1 VSLWRKKFDDS
12 DALQYRDPLIGVLD
26 YIVEVRPPEHDRSR
40 IMYSAG
46 PKKKCIEDGVD
57 EDTIAVAHDDE
68 LQLIEDV
75 VSSSQNQFSSEVNK

>member
-1 VSLWRKKFDDS
+1 MEKESLTDS

-26 YIVEVRPPEHDRSR
+26 YIVEVRPPEYDRSR
-40 IMYSAG
+40 IMYSASH
-46 PKKKCIEDGVD
+46 KKKCIEDGVD

-75 VSSSQNQFSSEVNK
+75 VSLSQNQFSSEVSK